1 MPFDLELTPVYP
13 GLTAV
18 YALGSCVG
26 VVVRIPQSA
35 ALTAPFRQGGR
46 GEGGCGFFHTESNS
60 MTFGQTEED
69 AVELFYRAR
78 GNGDV

>member
-26 VVVRIPQSA
+26 VVVPKS
-35 ALTAPFRQGGR
+35 GGS
-46 GEGGCGFFHTESNS
+46 GFGFFHYEAAA